1 MSKSRV
7 QSVEIFGVNCVFEHY
22 LCTQNRT
29 QLLVQCA
36 KTIHTHRFL
45 PPFFRA
51 LPTAILEQITPVFHQ
66 VFRIFHHT
74 YNYDNYIILLFLS
87 RGART

>member
-45 PPFFRA
+45 PPFSAPYPQPFWNK
-51 LPTAILEQITPVFHQ
+51 LPLFFIRFSAFSTTPITTITTLYYCF
-66 VFRIFHHT
+66 
-74 YNYDNYIILLFLS
+74 
-87 RGART
+87 